1 MKGDKKVIAR
11 LNAVLTNEL
20 TAINQYFVHAKMF
33 DHWGF
38 RRLGDYERKESIDE
52 MKHADALIERIL
64 FLEGLPNLQDL
75 HKLLVG
81 EDVKEALACDLKL
94 ELAAH
99 PVLKAAIADCE
110 SVGDYVSRDLF
121 RRILDSEEE
130 HIDWLETQLDL
141 VAKVGIQNYQQSQ
154 MGAHE

>member
-1 MKGDKKVIAR
+1 MKGDTKVVAR

-33 DHWGF
+33 EHWGF
-38 RRLGDYERKESIDE
+38 GRLAEQVRKESVDE
-52 MKHADALIERIL
+52 MRHVEHLVERIL

-110 SVGDYVSRDLF
+110 KCGDYVSRDLF

-130 HIDWLETQLDL
+130 HIDWLETQLEL
-141 VAKVGIQNYQQSQ
+141 IGKVGIENYQQSQ
-154 MGAHE
+154 MAHG